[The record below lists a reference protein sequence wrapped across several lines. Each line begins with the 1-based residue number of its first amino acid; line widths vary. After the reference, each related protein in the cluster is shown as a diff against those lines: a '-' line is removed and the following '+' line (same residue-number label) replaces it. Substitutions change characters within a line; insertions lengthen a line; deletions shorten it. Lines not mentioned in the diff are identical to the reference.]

1 MNDENKI
8 FEQLI
13 DNSQVY
19 AKETHFKCMTLEHI
33 LSQFLQEKSCQKLLK
48 KYKINVSTILKDI
61 NEYLQEY
68 PNRVS
73 TSDLS
78 NDKKNTEFF
87 ISAFYASDSCNKNF
101 IKNANRLY
109 IINTIAS
116 FLVMEGTFAHQVLIK
131 NKVTQDLLAD
141 IYSDNVDIS
150 FDDRV
155 MKAVNNMKNE
165 MSDSEFDSDLDA
177 FALPS
182 KLDLSAFTKKE
193 IKNPI
198 NQYTTDYL
206 TTYLK
211 KSNSIIGR
219 EKELEFSQ
227 QILLRKDKP
236 NLIIVGKSGVGKTK
250 LVNEISKSMHY
261 KNTKI
266 NFFQLDTYALTA
278 NVMLKGEV
286 ESRIKSIYD
295 ALKNGGE
302 TVLFIDNIHNICSGE
317 DASLQSSISSALKS
331 FMDNTYIKI
340 IGTTTPEEYRKSI
353 EKDELFAKKFFK
365 LTIEEPTVDETKQ
378 ILKTLKK
385 DYEKF
390 YNCKYS
396 SEIIDLIIDISNK
409 YLKNKAFP
417 EKALDIMDM
426 LGASA
431 SYEKIEKIDEQ
442 LVYKTLSTM
451 LNIPLS
457 NISQSEEDLY
467 KNLETNIKKE
477 IIGQDEAVEKVSDSI
492 IISRSG
498 LRESNKTATSLMF
511 TGSSGVGKT
520 ELCRVLSKI
529 LGIPLVR
536 FDMSEYME
544 EHSVSK
550 LLGSPPGYKDSGNGK
565 AGNGLLINEIDEH
578 PYCILLLDEI
588 EKAHPKIHNLLL
600 QVMDNGKITS
610 SMGKSV
616 SFEHVFLIMTSNVG
630 SQVSHKR
637 VIGFGNSENNA
648 PMVEAFNESF
658 LPEFR
663 SRIDSTINF
672 NNLNDEVLNSICIKF
687 LEELKETLLEKH
699 IKFKYNTNV
708 VKYITNKASIVNN
721 GARPIKHII
730 TNEIKNKIAKDI
742 VFGKYMKG
750 GLLSVDVKDDKILFG
765 E

>member
-1 MNDENKI
+1 MSNENEI
-8 FEQLI
+8 FKQLI
-13 DNSQVY
+13 DNSKKY
-19 AKETHFKCMTLEHI
+19 AKETNFQCMTLEHI
-33 LSQFLQEKSCQKLLK
+33 LAKFLQEKNCQKVLK
-48 KYKINVSTILKDI
+48 KYKVNISDILNGIK
-61 NEYLQEY
+61 EYFQEY
-68 PNRVS
+68 PNS
-73 TSDLS
+73 SLTENDIL

-87 ISAFYASDSCNKNF
+87 ISAFYASNKCNKNF
-101 IKNANRLY
+101 IKNVNMLY

-116 FLVMEGTFAHQVLIK
+116 FLIMENTFAHQVLID
-131 NKVTQDLLAD
+131 NKVTQELLAD
-141 IYSDNVDIS
+141 IYADNVDVS
-150 FDDRV
+150 FDERV

-165 MSDSEFDSDLDA
+165 ISDSELDSELDT
-177 FALPS
+177 FLPS
-182 KLDLSAFTKKE
+182 KFDFTGLTKKE

-198 NQYTTDYL
+198 EQYTNDYL
-206 TTYLK
+206 TSYLK

-250 LVNEISKSMHY
+250 LVNEISKRIHY

-396 SEIIDLIIDISNK
+396 SKIIDLILDISNK
-409 YLKNKAFP
+409 YLKNKSFP

-431 SYEKIEKIDEQ
+431 SYEKIEKIDEY

-457 NISQSEEDLY
+457 NLSQSEEDLY
-467 KNLETNIKKE
+467 KNLENNIKKE
-477 IIGQDEAVEKVSDSI
+477 IIGQDEAVSKVSDSI

-498 LRESNKTATSLMF
+498 LRETNKTAISLMF

-529 LGIPLVR
+529 MGIPLVR

-630 SQVSHKR
+630 SQVSHKKA
-637 VIGFGNSENNA
+637 IGFGNSESNV
-648 PMVEAFNESF
+648 PMIEAFNESF

-672 NNLNDEVLNSICIKF
+672 NNLNEEVLNGICIKF
-687 LEELKETLLEKH
+687 LEELKEMLLEKH
-699 IKFKYNTNV
+699 IKFRYNTNV
-708 VKYITNKASIVNN
+708 VKYITNKATVINN

-730 TNEIKNKIAKDI
+730 TNEIKNNIAKDI
-742 VFGKYMKG
+742 VFGKYVKG
-750 GLLSVDVKDDKILFG
+750 GSLSIDVKNDKILFG